1 MFPKK
6 TVLASSS
13 EWSKN
18 IYTNTKTNWKGTVY
32 YRMKKTD
39 LTHKNNK
46 LKSEL
51 ENFYLYMYTFQENK
65 VTKLTFIVFSV

>member
-1 MFPKK
+1 
-6 TVLASSS
+6 
-13 EWSKN
+13 
-18 IYTNTKTNWKGTVY
+18 
-32 YRMKKTD
+32 MKKTD